1 METIS
6 QQATKLRGSV
16 VEERSARDLP
26 DDAAIAK
33 LRHDLAALGYQF
45 QFEAST
51 GAFELVI
58 TAVAPGAAAA
68 APGATGQFQFEDV
81 ECAMPL
87 D

>member
-58 TAVAPGAAAA
+58 TAVAPGAPP